1 MITKKQINIYYL
13 DGTLNKQTTIR
24 YKKCGKDE
32 AMTKAKQMIEQLKM
46 NNPNKFTGEV
56 YVKTVGD
63 KHDNDVSMSVNKYDV
78 YVSVMSSGKRVYK
91 QIKHTNRSVNEA
103 IELAEEFINQFD

>member
-1 MITKKQINIYYL
+1 M
-13 DGTLNKQTTIR
+13 QTTIR

-46 NNPNKFTGEV
+46 NNPNRFSDEV
-56 YVKTVGD
+56 YVKTIGD
-63 KHDNDVSMSVNKYDV
+63 KYDNDVSMSVNKYDV

-91 QIKHTNRSVNEA
+91 QTRHANRSVDEA
-103 IELAEEFINQFD
+103 IELAEVINQFD